1 MYVATELSFPFTKA
15 TSRFPSRLKS
25 AATTAHGPL
34 PAGMVNRWKEILGG
48 KVAISRRKQQH
59 HPGDGFNRSDHRTL
73 LDFDSLPFVELL
85 RRVRSKPVLF
95 GASAENRRLYLGNR
109 NSEWKHA
116 LGRYFR
122 YSDTWQLVIN
132 TATTIITFL
141 MVFLIQNTQNRDARA
156 IHLKLDEL
164 IRCIDLAHDDMINVE
179 KLSDEELAA
188 LSKKFDKVRNEF
200 EDRKQRKGGAT
211 QNGRSS
217 MKRCHDHIEANRS
230 GSFLKR
236 SFYESATGM
245 IVNALLESR
254 CHECLLHGEVIK
266 IQQNISHT
274 SRRY

>member
-1 MYVATELSFPFTKA
+1 LEAANVGAITSLETFAIPRTMQFSPGIHSEMKLLTRDLNPRIKFEGYLQMYVRGNGVVIPIYE
-15 TSRFPSRLKS
+15 
-25 AATTAHGPL
+25 GY
-34 PAGMVNRWKEILGG
+34 VEISVTIAIGG
-48 KVAISRRKQQH
+48 NHRARPIASWNGQSLERNIGRKGCASRRKQQH

-141 MVFLIQNTQNRDARA
+141 MVFLIQNTQNRDART

-164 IRCIDLAHDDMINVE
+164 IRCIDLAHDDMINIE

-200 EDRKQRKGGAT
+200 EDRKQRKGGAP

-217 MKRCHDHIEANRS
+217 MKKMRRS
-230 GSFLKR
+230 
-236 SFYESATGM
+236 
-245 IVNALLESR
+245 
-254 CHECLLHGEVIK
+254 H
-266 IQQNISHT
+266 
-274 SRRY
+274 